1 MKALKNSIPQTIS
14 SRVIA
19 KETGKAHR
27 HIMEDI
33 RALAIRAK
41 VKIVSAENIAD
52 IEYQAITIIE
62 SQYEVDLGLNR
73 IRKDKEYLLN
83 DMATELLISNYDFDR
98 RIVILKAVKQMKQA
112 LEIKRDDVLTW
123 NETGKILNL
132 GVNLLRKELRHFGI
146 LGNVKNDYKQYNK
159 PYTKFVIEGCFV
171 GNYPTKTKGLDLIR
185 NVYLTDYELKFN
197 ERNNLPNGSMKAI
210 GEGVQTLID
219 YILCMKRGAM
229 SSGESE
235 RFVNKLNN
243 IKFELESI
251 NGKKSLE

>member
-1 MKALKNSIPQTIS
+1 MKALKNSIPQVIS
-14 SRVIA
+14 SKLIA
-19 KETGKAHR
+19 DATKKLHKNV
-27 HIMEDI
+27 MEDI
-33 RALAIRAK
+33 RQMCIQAE
-41 VKIVSAENIAD
+41 VKIASAGKSADVHNQEVMVIEHITYVNIGCGAKRP
-52 IEYQAITIIE
+52 
-62 SQYEVDLGLNR
+62 V
-73 IRKDKEYLLN
+73 KEYLLN
-83 DMATELLISNYDFDR
+83 DMAAEVLALGYDVKR
-98 RIVILKAVKQMKQA
+98 RIAILKLVKEMKQA